1 MGDTS
6 HPGDRGAAAVAVGA
20 ASDAVRADLADE
32 TLAQVPADA
41 GPVPEDEGPV
51 AEDEAPVADEVQAS
65 DEVAARRKIHARG
78 YRRRCAA

>member
-6 HPGDRGAAAVAVGA
+6 HPGDRGAAEVAVGA

-32 TLAQVPADA
+32 ALAQVPADA
-41 GPVPEDEGPV
+41 GPVPEDEG
-51 AEDEAPVADEVQAS
+51 PVADEVQAS